1 MNKMKYCKILAIAC
15 MAMAAPHHGFGQK
28 TWTLQECI
36 DYALTNNIQLKK
48 NKISAQSAEQ
58 DVIQSKAALLPTLS
72 ASTSQNA
79 TWRPFSQQT
88 INLTNGTMTTTQSD
102 VTYNGSYALSGNWT
116 VWNGGRRTKTIE
128 RNKLSQRMAELQ
140 TEQTANSIQE
150 QIAQLYIQILYENE
164 AIKID
169 TANISTSRLQVE
181 RAKER
186 VNVGDLAKVDVA
198 QLEAQLKQ
206 DEYSL
211 VNAQAQL
218 ENYKLQLRQLLEI
231 HDEEAFNV
239 ALPAVSDDDV
249 LQLIPA
255 KADVFKAALGLRPEV
270 ESAKLGIE
278 SAKVEKAIAKTGYL
292 PTISA
297 NAGIG
302 SSGGSGL
309 HKSYFTQMKNNLSN
323 TLGLSLS
330 IPIFDQKQTKTSVQK
345 AELAIMNSQL
355 DLEDVHKQLYSNVEN
370 FWLNATTS
378 QEQFRAATASVNS
391 MQESYNLVSEQ
402 FRLGLKNIVELTTG
416 KNNLLQ
422 AEGQRLQSKYTA
434 LYNLAMLK
442 FYQGSPLGL

>member
-1 MNKMKYCKILAIAC
+1 
-15 MAMAAPHHGFGQK
+15 
-28 TWTLQECI
+28 
-36 DYALTNNIQLKK
+36 
-48 NKISAQSAEQ
+48 
-58 DVIQSKAALLPTLS
+58 
-72 ASTSQNA
+72 
-79 TWRPFSQQT
+79 
-88 INLTNGTMTTTQSD
+88 
-102 VTYNGSYALSGNWT
+102 
-116 VWNGGRRTKTIE
+116 
-128 RNKLSQRMAELQ
+128 MAELQ

-278 SAKVEKAIAKTGYL
+278 SAKVEKAIAKTGHL